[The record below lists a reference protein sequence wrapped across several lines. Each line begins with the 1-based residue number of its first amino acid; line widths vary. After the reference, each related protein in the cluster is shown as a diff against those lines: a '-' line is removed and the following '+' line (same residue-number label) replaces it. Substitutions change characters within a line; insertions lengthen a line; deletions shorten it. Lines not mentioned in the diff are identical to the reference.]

1 MELTKRRFAVYMAS
15 GLALALLLGLAV
27 WKIPSPSM
35 NMRSDDTEIA
45 GQPVAKTGD
54 EEAAA
59 STDPISM
66 TEDLQASESGSR
78 AATEDRADSNSNY
91 AADPLAPPNA
101 RLDGAREDGS
111 ETSYYRPTN
120 AAPSPRNNGNADES
134 TNGKN
139 GSRTPSQTPRSGQA
153 NQSRSNSDSQPESRP
168 TTRGNGETTRPERP
182 QGPGTAPA
190 TVPNENNEP
199 EPRPEPAND
208 QTSQPADQPASPA
221 DDNATPQG
229 GNATPQGDNPAPQ
242 GGNATP
248 QGGNAAPQ
256 GGNSTAQGGNASPQ
270 GGNATVQSGNAA
282 PQSGQVSEQRSEDP
296 FSAAT
301 REERA
306 GSESQAQE

>member
-27 WKIPSPSM
+27 WKIPGPSM

-45 GQPVAKTGD
+45 GQPVAKTD
-54 EEAAA
+54 NEEAAA
-59 STDPISM
+59 STDPTSM
-66 TEDLQASESGSR
+66 TEDIQASESGSR
-78 AATEDRADSNSNY
+78 AATEDRANSNS

-120 AAPSPRNNGNADES
+120 AAPSPRNNGNAGES
-134 TNGKN
+134 TNGRN
-139 GSRTPSQTPRSGQA
+139 GARTPSQTPRSGQA

-199 EPRPEPAND
+199 APRPDPAND
-208 QTSQPADQPASPA
+208 QTPQPADQPASPA

-229 GNATPQGDNPAPQ
+229 GNATPQG
-242 GGNATP
+242 G
-248 QGGNAAPQ
+248 
-256 GGNSTAQGGNASPQ
+256 SASSQ

-306 GSESQAQE
+306 GSESQVQE